1 MVGMTSAPATGRAL
15 WGRPVGSPGPASTAV
30 FMTFLL
36 SGFNFSSWATR
47 LPAVRD
53 ALDFSPNQ
61 MGLLL
66 LVGAFGS
73 LLSLPLSGVVVQ
85 RLGARRTVELSAAL
99 NTGGLLV
106 AAVGV
111 GLASVWLTALG
122 LAVYGLGTGVWDAAM
137 NLEGAAVE
145 QLLDR
150 SLMPRYHA
158 GFSFGTMAG
167 AGLGWLAA
175 ELAVPVTAHLG
186 VVLVLSI
193 ATVLWSTRYFLPEGT
208 HDAHPDDAG
217 QSRRGGAFAAWAERR
232 TLLIGLVV
240 LAAALTEG
248 AANDW
253 VALAVVDGF
262 ETSDAIGAAAFWVF
276 VSAMTGMRLLG
287 TTLLE
292 RWGRVATLRLTAGI
306 ALAGLVVFGVSPWLW
321 LAVLGVV
328 AWGLGAGLGF
338 PVGMSAAADDARHA
352 PARVA
357 VVSTIGYSAFLA
369 GPPLLGLLA
378 EHVGY
383 RHALLAIAVPLLISL
398 ALVTATRPLRPADA
412 SLPEVQAGAREVLD
426 AVDPAVAPRLVAGDG
441 ARGPGPSSAN

>member
-1 MVGMTSAPATGRAL
+1 MTPTPTRASAL
-15 WGRPVGSPGPASTAV
+15 WGRPAGLPGPASTAV
-30 FMTFLL
+30 FVTFLL

-73 LLSLPLSGVVVQ
+73 LLSLPLSGLVVQ
-85 RLGARRTVELSAAL
+85 RLGARRTVEVSAGL
-99 NTGGLLV
+99 NSGGLAV

-111 GLASVWLTALG
+111 GLSSVWLTALG

-145 QLLDR
+145 QLLGR

-175 ELAVPVTAHLG
+175 ELAVPVTAHL
-186 VVLVLSI
+186 VTVLLLSF
-193 ATVLWSTRYFLPEGT
+193 ATLLWSTRYFLPVGT
-208 HDAHPDDAG
+208 HDAHPDDVATP
-217 QSRRGGAFAAWAERR
+217 RRGGAFAAWAERR

-276 VSAMTGMRLLG
+276 VTAMTGMRLLG
-287 TTLLE
+287 TVLLD
-292 RWGRVATLRLTAGI
+292 RWGRVATLRFTAGI
-306 ALAGLVVFGVSPWLW
+306 AFVGVVVFGLSPWLW

-369 GPPLLGLLA
+369 GPPLLGILA

-383 RHALLAIAVPLLISL
+383 RHALLAIAVPLVISL
-398 ALVTATRPLRPADA
+398 ALVTATRPLRPAA
-412 SLPEVQAGAREVLD
+412 ATAAAGAAGVEPHGID
-426 AVDPAVAPRLVAGDG
+426 PVDPALAPGLVPDG
-441 ARGPGPSSAN
+441 PEPGPASSSAN

>member
-1 MVGMTSAPATGRAL
+1 MAGMTSAPATGRAL
-15 WGRPVGSPGPASTAV
+15 RGRPVGAPGPASTAV

-36 SGFNFSSWATR
+36 SGFNFSSWAAR

-53 ALDFSPNQ
+53 ALELTPNR

-66 LVGAFGS
+66 LVGAVGS
-73 LLSLPLSGVVVQ
+73 LVSLPLSGVVVQ
-85 RLGARRTVELSAAL
+85 RLGARRTVEVSAGL
-99 NTGGLLV
+99 NSGGLAL

-111 GLASVWLTALG
+111 GVGSVWLTGLG

-145 QLLDR
+145 QLLGR

-167 AGLGWLAA
+167 GALGWAA
-175 ELAVPVTAHLG
+175 EALQVPVPAHLG
-186 VVLVLSI
+186 VALAVSM
-193 ATVLWSTRYFLPEGT
+193 ATVLWSTRFFLPEGT
-208 HDAHPDDAG
+208 HDAHPDDAAAG
-217 QSRRGGAFAAWAERR
+217 RSGGAFRAWGERR

-253 VALAVVDGF
+253 VGLAVVDGF
-262 ETSDAIGAAAFWVF
+262 DTSNAAGSAAFWVF

-287 TTLLE
+287 TTLLD

-306 ALAGLVVFGVSPWLW
+306 ALVGLVVFGLSPWLW

-383 RHALLAIAVPLLISL
+383 RHALLAIVVPLVVSL
-398 ALVTATRPLRPADA
+398 ALVTATRPLRTA
-412 SLPEVQAGAREVLD
+412 
-426 AVDPAVAPRLVAGDG
+426 
-441 ARGPGPSSAN
+441 SAN